1 MLWLL
6 STLVMHKTKVI
17 KLKILL
23 LFIIFLGVGAVGT
36 TNPSYAGLP
45 AGNAIIDGK
54 ALLRYALPINNQAV
68 RNLQSDLE
76 DICNQIR
83 SNRPWNAISKDISK
97 ALKVLDKPKEIIR
110 DIPQMYNAQAEDVIR
125 KL

>member
-54 ALLRYALPINNQAV
+54 ALLRYALPINN
-68 RNLQSDLE
+68 
-76 DICNQIR
+76 
-83 SNRPWNAISKDISK
+83 
-97 ALKVLDKPKEIIR
+97 
-110 DIPQMYNAQAEDVIR
+110 
-125 KL
+125 